1 MPERPGPDD
10 FSTPHRPSALKAAG
24 AVLAVAVV
32 PLALVV
38 GHLPDRQ
45 AGAVTAQPAATIGTP
60 SFAPAWLAVQTG
72 TTSRI
77 TLNTAAGQQGAAQ
90 TLAPA
95 ADCGV
100 NLGAATS
107 QLLTLRGSTG
117 GAASATL
124 ASYLGGSIGV
134 KEKKSGVSCY
144 QVGAPSES
152 LELGLG
158 QGLVNAL
165 GPHAVATSA
174 YLDVELKGSARIL
187 ATARL
192 GATVV
197 GTYELQ
203 SGSSIGKPPVADHAP
218 FTCNS
223 SSDSGP
229 DSGVNDNCRWP
240 VSAPSWLGADDGVF
254 FDTLTLTALVGSFS
268 LEGGADG
275 AVLPAAPVPTPNAS
289 ILEIAADT
297 LGCGETSKAAV
308 ANGDAPQVTVFRL
321 PNADGTEPCR
331 VVPYAIGNGPQF
343 AQFVKPVNS
352 QTSAQFIWN
361 LTWKAAP
368 TAGSAALPALK
379 IDYEYPDGDVS
390 PEITTLGWCP
400 DATYDANGQFLGY
413 TGLLPAALDQ
423 EPDLAGTQYACLI
436 SRQSVA
442 KDGVPSTADDYVSV
456 NDKVYVY
463 GDARLGW

>member
-72 TTSRI
+72 TTSRV
-77 TLNTAAGQQGAAQ
+77 TLNTAAGQQGAVQ

-100 NLGAATS
+100 NLGSATS

-117 GAASATL
+117 GALSPSL
-124 ASYLGGSIGV
+124 ASYLSGSIGV

-144 QVGAPSES
+144 QVAAPLES

-165 GPHAVATSA
+165 GPDAVATSA
-174 YLDVELKGSARIL
+174 YLDVELTGSARVL

-192 GATVV
+192 GEVVV
-197 GTYELQ
+197 GTYEVQ
-203 SGSSIGKPPVADHAP
+203 SGDSIGLPSTADHTP
-218 FTCNS
+218 FVCTS
-223 SSDSGP
+223 ASDSGP
-229 DSGVNDNCRWP
+229 DTGVRDNCRWP
-240 VSAPSWLGADDGVF
+240 VSAPSWLGADDGVN
-254 FDTLTLTALVGSFS
+254 FDTLTLKALVGSFS

-275 AVLPAAPVPTPNAS
+275 AVLPSAPVPTPNAS
-289 ILEIAADT
+289 IVEIATDT
-297 LGCGETSKAAV
+297 LDCGATSKVAV
-308 ANGDAPQVTVFRL
+308 ADGDAPQVSVFRL

-343 AQFVKPVNS
+343 AQFVKPVDS

-400 DATYDANGQFLGY
+400 DATYDANGQFRGY

-436 SRQSVA
+436 ARQSVA